1 MPRNSRIE
9 HYTSSEG
16 ELTRQLQ
23 RMRALGIGG
32 QFTALPSFSVWSRES
47 DKKKRQ
53 NIIDHAKRDNAR
65 AIEQAEKNA
74 AAAAASGAGS
84 SHAGPSVRD
93 RSNSRSPMLAAL
105 TPRRLAQR
113 TASVTALARTLRC
126 APKTLTELVDEAAED
141 NRSQTLSRID
151 AKVLP
156 ARRGGGGVAAISR
169 AAAAK
174 GGEPRRGG

>member
-1 MPRNSRIE
+1 
-9 HYTSSEG
+9 
-16 ELTRQLQ
+16 
-23 RMRALGIGG
+23 
-32 QFTALPSFSVWSRES
+32 
-47 DKKKRQ
+47 
-53 NIIDHAKRDNAR
+53 
-65 AIEQAEKNA
+65 
-74 AAAAASGAGS
+74 
-84 SHAGPSVRD
+84 
-93 RSNSRSPMLAAL
+93 MLAAL